1 MRAEKKEFFFKLCK
15 FLGQVLGKRYEIV
28 FHVIEESGAYIA
40 AIENNHVSGRTTNS
54 PLTAFASELV
64 QNKAYLDK
72 DFLCD
77 YKAMVNK
84 DKMVRGSTFFIKDKD
99 KIEGILCINYDTSEM
114 RDVVAKIIDIEKLD
128 DMSSF
133 LNLKQE
139 DNKNVEVLNHS
150 IEEILAQYVD
160 AKYLESDYL
169 LTAEQKQNIINIL
182 YKKGIFNVKGTISVV
197 AKFLKLSEPSVY
209 RYLGNI
215 KRGNS
220 S

>member
-1 MRAEKKEFFFKLCK
+1 MRAEKKEHFIKLCK
-15 FLGQVLGKRYEIV
+15 FLGQVLGKRYEVV

-40 AIENNHVSGRTTNS
+40 AIENNQVSGRTTNS

-64 QNKAYLDK
+64 QNKSYLDK
-72 DFLCD
+72 DFLCG

-99 KIEGILCINYDTSEM
+99 KLEGILCINYDTSEM

-128 DMSSF
+128 DMSSI

-139 DNKNVEVLNHS
+139 DDNNVEVLNHS

-160 AKYLESDYL
+160 VKYLESDFL
-169 LTAEQKQNIINIL
+169 LTTEQKQSIISKL
-182 YKKGIFNVKGTISVV
+182 YKKGVFNVKGAISVV

-209 RYLGNI
+209 RYLGNV
-215 KRGNS
+215 KKDMK
-220 S
+220 